1 VLKLEDMTD
10 PELLHRVDR
19 YDHAVGASREVL
31 IARYA
36 EVERK
41 IAKFTHS
48 HPSRPVSP
56 TPGPG
61 PSPPPAPGKAAPP
74 KIGVRKLQAAL
85 NAFTRRYLHGMAPI
99 AVDGKKGPETKRRI
113 QDVKF
118 YLGYAKGKNSAVVDG
133 KFIKRLRRP
142 GSPRFSNP
150 AMLTRARRRRGKQK
164 KLSAHSHAQKDGTVV
179 IDGYP
184 VAGWIA
190 VQVLW
195 ARDHGW
201 SGKVLSG
208 YRTPEYSEHVC
219 MRMYHR
225 PSVPGKCAGR
235 SSNHVGLVAPF
246 GAVDVSLPEQFAA
259 CMRRSPHTPTLCNAL
274 PATDPRH
281 FSHTGH

>member
-1 VLKLEDMTD
+1 
-10 PELLHRVDR
+10 
-19 YDHAVGASREVL
+19 
-31 IARYA
+31 
-36 EVERK
+36 
-41 IAKFTHS
+41 
-48 HPSRPVSP
+48 
-56 TPGPG
+56 
-61 PSPPPAPGKAAPP
+61 
-74 KIGVRKLQAAL
+74 
-85 NAFTRRYLHGMAPI
+85 MAPI

-118 YLGYAKGKNSAVVDG
+118 YLGYAKGKNSAAVDVQ
-133 KFIKRLRRP
+133 FIKRLRKP
-142 GSPRFSNP
+142 GSARFSNP
-150 AMLTRARRRRGKQK
+150 AMLTRARRRRSKQK
-164 KLSAHSHAQKDGTVV
+164 KLSVTSHAQKDGTVL
-179 IDGYP
+179 IDGYR

-219 MRMYHR
+219 LRMYHR
-225 PSVPGKCAGR
+225 TSVPGKCAGR

-246 GAVDVSLPEQFAA
+246 GAVDVSMPDQFAA

-274 PATDPRH
+274 PTTDPRH